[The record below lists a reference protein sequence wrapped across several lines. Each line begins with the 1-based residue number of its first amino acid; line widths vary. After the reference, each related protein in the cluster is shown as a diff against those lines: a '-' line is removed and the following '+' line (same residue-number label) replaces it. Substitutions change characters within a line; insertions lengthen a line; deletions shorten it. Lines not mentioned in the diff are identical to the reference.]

1 MPLRIVAA
9 DKPKTKGRRLS
20 MSPSDYAKKKSR
32 KAGPKVI
39 TITSPEDNRY
49 PKGTRVFGA
58 SDEKL
63 HKKPHSTPEGRW
75 ASIKRAGKRFED
87 KTYKIEDYGDKSL
100 DIQWKAENKARKQK
114 RLGGPVTRFRSSGPE
129 GKPHS
134 TKEGRSAEAQRAYMR
149 KHGPKKPRRKTL
161 AVTDKYK
168 EVRKKLKPFATKATG
183 GRIGLKS
190 GKSALP
196 PGYWKKRL
204 KDFGNRK
211 FPRPKENLIE
221 KLGGSEKAKPH
232 STREGRV
239 AAGRRRIRRIL
250 KAGDKPK
257 PRPKDMYDNFM
268 DQYKKH
274 KRDKFRKDLQEKI
287 YPKDRKPGDPPRIV
301 DPRLPRPKKDRI
313 MTPLRAKKSVG
324 GRIGLQHGNRPR
336 PQGPHTWVK
345 SGGAVLKGK
354 KVGIQIK

>member
-149 KHGPKKPRRKTL
+149 KHGPQEPRRKRL
-161 AVTDKYK
+161 QREHQQKKYSQ
-168 EVRKKLKPFATKATG
+168 ELRTINKATG

-190 GKSALP
+190 GAS
-196 PGYWKKRL
+196 
-204 KDFGNRK
+204 
-211 FPRPKENLIE
+211 PKGWFE

>member
-1 MPLRIVAA
+1 MTAKL
-9 DKPKTKGRRLS
+9 TEKGKRGRGGHYEKGGSQDPRRKRKGTLS
-20 MSPSDYAKKKSR
+20 SDDYNR
-32 KAGPKVI
+32 PYNRPKVI
-39 TITSPEDNRY
+39 IDGIDRQKSLEPPR
-49 PKGTRVFGA
+49 GSGGRGG
-58 SDEKL
+58 SDEKI
-63 HKKPHSTPEGRW
+63 HKKPHATREGSR
-75 ASIKRAGKRFED
+75 ASVRRASKRFDEG
-87 KTYKIEDYGDKSL
+87 TYKIGDYGDKSL
-100 DIQWKAENKARKQK
+100 HTQWKAENKARKQKRLEK

-149 KHGPKKPRRKTL
+149 KHGPQEPRRKRL
-161 AVTDKYK
+161 QREHQQKKYSQ
-168 EVRKKLKPFATKATG
+168 ELRTINKATG

-190 GKSALP
+190 GAS
-196 PGYWKKRL
+196 
-204 KDFGNRK
+204 
-211 FPRPKENLIE
+211 PKGWFE